1 MSDVEV
7 EFGAQTGDVA
17 RELANLNAQFKT
29 LFSSIKRDI
38 KGMSDVVQAEV
49 RQSNAALRQLHD
61 KNTDMVGVFGK
72 VKTAAAGLFVA
83 MGIQQVAQ
91 YVVQTTVE
99 FERLRAVLTTMEGAN
114 AGARFEAL
122 KKFAAETPYD
132 LAQVVQ
138 AFSFLKS
145 QGLDPSNEALRSYG
159 NTAAAMGK
167 SLDQFVQAV
176 GDAAVGEMERLKEFG
191 ILAKQEGDK
200 VTFTFKGVSTT
211 VGRNA
216 AEIQGYLQDIGNTDF
231 AGSMERQMKT
241 LGGAFS
247 NLADT
252 AAVTADAVGQG
263 GLSDALSLVAKE
275 MTGSAE
281 ESGKFAG
288 TLGSVLGDV
297 VITVW
302 ELCKG
307 FGEGVGQIFKA
318 IGDVIRIVTGNS
330 SKDFDSF
337 GASIKFIRQLL
348 AALSYTVR
356 VTFTG
361 IAGAIRGAVVTIVG
375 FAAIADRAL
384 SLDWEGT
391 KAAWNNWKGSITST
405 VNDTVGNVRNAISDL
420 NSDWARI
427 GAPPKVAQTG
437 GVLDNST
444 ITSKSS
450 AAGKGKTDKGA
461 ASRAAA
467 EARRQAKEE
476 LDAYLEGIRAKQEA
490 AEANYEEVMRLEE
503 EKIQRIKTF
512 YGEDS
517 KEYASALR
525 EKANKER
532 RHQQEMNVI
541 AKEGIEYRSELNKI
555 DVASEA
561 ELGRM
566 RLDAERQRIEDMA
579 SLGQI
584 SSSEKLRLLGEVN
597 KQEYALQTEHENRM
611 YQLEVQA
618 LRDKLDL
625 MGLEPKEVERIN
637 REIEILTGEHNA
649 RMRALNQGEVVRQQ
663 QQDRQIWAEKNRI
676 QLGAI
681 NSMSQSWGN
690 ALAMMATGQA
700 TFAETVRAMWQG
712 IVGAITQAIAQ
723 MIAQWIA
730 QQLIAAIFGK
740 AIGGTTAASQIV
752 ANAGVAASGA
762 YAATAMIPIIGPAIA
777 PAAAATALA
786 GAMAFLP
793 MAFAAKG
800 YDIPSGV
807 NPLTQL
813 HEEEMVLPKNIANPL
828 RAMLAGP
835 QRSDLSSGAALA
847 GRSAASAGG
856 VGGDIHYHDNT
867 ERGLTPS
874 QIVSNRAALAK
885 AIKMAHRE
893 GRFVGAKVLRS

>member
-7 EFGAQTGDVA
+7 KFGAQTGDVA
-17 RELANLNAQFKT
+17 RELAALNAQFKQ
-29 LFSSIKRDI
+29 LFSSIKTDI
-38 KGMSDVVQAEV
+38 KGMSDVVQSEV

-61 KNTDMVGVFGK
+61 KNTDMVGVFSK

-91 YVVQTTVE
+91 YVVQTTME

-138 AFSFLKS
+138 SFSFLKS
-145 QGLDPSNEALRSYG
+145 QGLDPSNEALKSYG

-167 SLDQFVQAV
+167 TLDQMVQAV
-176 GDAAVGEMERLKEFG
+176 GDASVGEMERLKEFG
-191 ILAKQEGDK
+191 IVAKQQGDK
-200 VTFTFKGVSTT
+200 VTFMFQGVATT
-211 VGRNA
+211 VGRNSK
-216 AEIQGYLQDIGNTDF
+216 EIQAYLQDIGNTKF
-231 AGSMERQMKT
+231 AGAMERQMDT

-263 GLSDALSLVAKE
+263 GLSQALSTVAKE
-275 MTGSAE
+275 MTGSSDEA
-281 ESGKFAG
+281 GKFAG

-307 FGEGVGQIFKA
+307 FGEGLGQIFKA
-318 IGDVIRIVTGNS
+318 IGDVIRIMTGNT
-330 SKDFDSF
+330 SKDFDTF
-337 GASIKFIRQLL
+337 GASIKFIRQLV
-348 AALSYTVR
+348 AVLSYTVR
-356 VTFTG
+356 VSFTS
-361 IAGAIRGAVVTIVG
+361 IAGIIRGTVATLVG
-375 FAAIADRAL
+375 FAQIADRAL

-405 VNDTVGNVRNAISDL
+405 VNDTVANVRNAIGDL

-427 GAPPKVAQTG
+427 GAPPKQQAPQGT
-437 GVLDNST
+437 LDNTTPTST
-444 ITSKSS
+444 GSVGSGS
-450 AAGKGKTDKGA
+450 GGKGA
-461 ASRAAA
+461 AAKAAR
-467 EARRQAKEE
+467 EARQRAKEE

-490 AEANYEEVMRLEE
+490 AKADYAETMRLEE
-503 EKIQRIKTF
+503 EKIAKIKAF

-517 KEYASALR
+517 KEYVAALR
-525 EKANKER
+525 EKAAKER
-532 RHQQEMNVI
+532 QHQTEMNTI
-541 AKEGIEYRSELNKI
+541 AKEGIDHRLELEKI
-555 DVASEA
+555 TVDSEA
-561 ELGRM
+561 QLDQL
-566 RLDAERQRIEDMA
+566 RLDGERSRIEAMQA
-579 SLGQI
+579 MGAI
-584 SSSEKLRLLGEVN
+584 SDAEKLRRLN
-597 KQEYALQTEHENRM
+597 DIAQQEYASQVAHENRM
-611 YQLEVQA
+611 YQLELQA
-618 LRDKLDL
+618 MKDKLDL
-625 MGLEPKEVERIN
+625 AGLEPKEVDRIN
-637 REIEILTGEHNA
+637 REIEVLTREHNA
-649 RMRALNQGEVVRQQ
+649 RMANLNLAESQRGQ
-663 QQDRQIWAEKNRI
+663 QQDQALWAEKHKI

-681 NSMSQSWGN
+681 NSMAQSWGN
-690 ALAMMATGQA
+690 ALALMATGQA
-700 TFAETVRAMWQG
+700 TFADTVKALWQG

-730 QQLIAAIFGK
+730 QQIIAAIFGK

-762 YAATAMIPIIGPAIA
+762 YAATAMIPIIGPALA
-777 PAAAATALA
+777 PAAAGAALA
-786 GAMAFLP
+786 GAMSFLP
-793 MAFAAKG
+793 MAFAAQG

-828 RAMLAGP
+828 RSMLSAP
-835 QRSDLSSGAALA
+835 QRSNLGADAAMA
-847 GRSAASAGG
+847 GRAAANNNA
-856 VGGDIHYHDNT
+856 VGGDVHYHDNT
-867 ERGLTPS
+867 EKGLSPS
-874 QIVSNRAALAK
+874 QIVANRAALAK